1 VSLIIHQLDCF
12 YPDSLQNRRI
22 RLYHLKVT
30 KTLQWSNT
38 VKIKKIACGA
48 EYASIGLSFLGT
60 IAAISTQQIA
70 YVSAPLAL
78 SVSLGLLNRQREL
91 GNANQHITLLEQQLT
106 KHNQSTIDRLNIIQQ
121 SRSTIP
127 LPPATADNQQ
137 IADIYS
143 QIGNLDYSIGDL
155 KDRNFTLTN
164 RLEDYQKYN
173 IFIQTE
179 LSSELDNN
187 KLIREITD
195 RSPKYKYALVLG
207 REQSRQALLE
217 ALASVESR
225 LVLVCPWLCHH
236 GFDLEIQNQLENL
249 LIKGVTIE
257 IGYGKL
263 SDIEKGKLTGFFYNT
278 LKQATFLAGK
288 YPNFK
293 LKLIGTHEKY
303 LVCDRSFAMLGSHN
317 FLTSGVGEERE
328 IGMRTTDPDLIEQL
342 IERYEQAPDRE
353 LSYALN

>member
-1 VSLIIHQLDCF
+1 
-12 YPDSLQNRRI
+12 
-22 RLYHLKVT
+22 
-30 KTLQWSNT
+30 
-38 VKIKKIACGA
+38 VKINKIACSA

-60 IAAISTQQIA
+60 IAAIATQQIA
-70 YVSAPLAL
+70 YVSAPVAL
-78 SVSLGLLNRQREL
+78 SVSLSLLNRKREL

-106 KHNQSTIDRLNIIQQ
+106 NHHQSTIDRLNILQQ
-121 SRSTIP
+121 SLSIIP
-127 LPPATADNQQ
+127 LPPTTADNQQ

-143 QIGNLDYSIGDL
+143 RIGNLDYSIGDL

-164 RLEDYQKYN
+164 RLEDFQKYN
-173 IFIQTE
+173 LLIQTE
-179 LSSELDNN
+179 LSSALDTNN
-187 KLIREITD
+187 LIREITD
-195 RSPKYKYALVLG
+195 RSPKYEYELVLG

-225 LVLVCPWLCHH
+225 LILVCPWLCHH
-236 GFDLEIQNQLENL
+236 GFDLEVQHQLENL

-263 SDIEKGKLTGFFYNT
+263 SDIEKGKLTGLFYNT
-278 LKQATFLAGK
+278 LKQAIFLADK
-288 YPNFK
+288 YPNFQ

-303 LVCDRSFAMLGSHN
+303 LICDRSFAMLGSHN